1 MHVYLYLFI
10 FSLATFTIPELTA
23 DTESNGQ
30 TISRDTSKDLNKSE
44 SENLLYPTSGHS
56 NSVEESLPSPISDT
70 YDETSETKKCLDPI
84 EEDGNQDGRNNT
96 KESQYSQMYEAPEA
110 EEDDEKERGFNRGEA
125 GDSPYTTTK
134 INV

>member
-1 MHVYLYLFI
+1 MAEA
-10 FSLATFTIPELTA
+10 SEA

-84 EEDGNQDGRNNT
+84 EEDGNQDGKLLFT
-96 KESQYSQMYEAPEA
+96 S
-110 EEDDEKERGFNRGEA
+110 F
-125 GDSPYTTTK
+125 DSTTATEMCLNLEPSGCVANMLATQPHLCTYVD
-134 INV
+134 ICDCHQNEVQ

>member
-44 SENLLYPTSGHS
+44 SG
-56 NSVEESLPSPISDT
+56 LPSPISDT